1 MVKHSIVSLSDSEAV
16 ALSPSITHAG
26 TDITIQNIN
35 SSGYVYIGNDS
46 VTTTNYGYR
55 LSPNNAISFELPGTD
70 SLYAVSSADGLEV
83 AVIMTALEVGD

>member
-35 SSGYVYIGNDS
+35 TVGYIYIGNES
-46 VTTTNYGYR
+46 VTTTSYGYR

-70 SLYAVSSADGLEV
+70 HLYAVGSSDGLQA
-83 AVIMTALEVGD
+83 AVLMTALEVGD

>member
-1 MVKHSIVSLSDSEAV
+1 MVKHGLVSLSDSEPT

-35 SSGYVYIGNDS
+35 STGYIYIGSES
-46 VTTTNYGYR
+46 VSTTNYGYR
-55 LSPNNAISFELPGTD
+55 LSPNNAISFELPGSD
-70 SLYAVSSADGLEV
+70 NLYAVASSDELQV